1 MKKIKKFHY
10 EKLNRGGLRLPDQG
24 AMCKKIEEI
33 IDCINNMNTI
43 NKVPNTINNTSN
55 DTNTIKQ
62 IVENSLQTIFNEIDK
77 IKNITYSQIK
87 HRHLDNTS
95 DIRDAISDTKLY
107 EYFRNIQI
115 HGKQYDGDKVLN
127 VIKDYIDYEIEL
139 LVEKDQW
146 N

>member
-10 EKLNRGGLRLPDQG
+10 EKLNRGGLRLPDQS
-24 AMCKKIEEI
+24 AICKKIEEI
-33 IDCINNMNTI
+33 IDY
-43 NKVPNTINNTSN
+43 INNTQN
-55 DTNTIKQ
+55 TNVAINIDNNIQQ
-62 IVENSLQTIFNEIDK
+62 IIESSLLRILNEIEK
-77 IKNITYSQIK
+77 IKNFTYEQIK

-95 DIRDAISDTKLY
+95 DIRNAISDTKLY
-107 EYFRNIQI
+107 EYFRNVQI
-115 HGKQYDGDKVLN
+115 NGEQHDCDKVLN

>member
-24 AMCKKIEEI
+24 TMCKKIEEI
-33 IDCINNMNTI
+33 IDY
-43 NKVPNTINNTSN
+43 INNTQN
-55 DTNTIKQ
+55 TNVAINIDNNIQQ
-62 IVENSLQTIFNEIDK
+62 IIENSLSTILNEIEK
-77 IKNITYSQIK
+77 IKNLTYEQIK

-115 HGKQYDGDKVLN
+115 NGEQHDCDKVLN

>member
-1 MKKIKKFHY
+1 MKKIKKLHY

-33 IDCINNMNTI
+33 IDY
-43 NKVPNTINNTSN
+43 INNTQN
-55 DTNTIKQ
+55 INVATNIDNNIQQ
-62 IVENSLQTIFNEIDK
+62 IVENSLLRILNEIDK
-77 IKNITYSQIK
+77 IKNHIYEQIK

-95 DIRDAISDTKLY
+95 DIRDAISDTKLH

-115 HGKQYDGDKVLN
+115 NGGQYKVLN